1 MTRKLTVGAAKLC
14 ISPTPD
20 MFPVPVAIPNAMY
33 EEVKEG
39 QDLHVRAIVADNGE
53 KRILFVAFEAGGV
66 PFPEELLGYLKES
79 YGFEAQDVLLSATH
93 CHSMPRIDHGNNRM
107 KYLDPAS
114 RTDNM
119 GRFATM
125 VLQKAVEAVGL
136 ALKTMRPAK
145 VGYGEG
151 KSYLNINRDQLF
163 YEGYWMQGQNW
174 EGPSDKTLAVVEF
187 KDEQDNV
194 IAAILNYACHSITNF
209 VQKDFDGKYKVSGD
223 FPAVCCDWLERH
235 FGSGAVIAWQSG
247 AAGNQNPVMAFGGRR
262 YDLLGTNYSDFSSGA
277 VGASYINCV
286 TMGEQHAIDA
296 LKAMEKITFFTSD
309 PEIKTYDGQVCFK
322 GQKFPEGIDRA
333 KHRWMVDNIA
343 LGLDGW
349 KPGEPLHKELAE
361 MIPTDDEIPARTQL
375 IVVGDTAFY
384 GFNAE
389 LYNEIGVLCKE
400 MSPFKHTI
408 VTTHTGVNVGY
419 ILDDASK
426 DHKVFQYFGNIH
438 HGESNKIVTD
448 GMMAL
453 FNRYYNGEE

>member
-20 MFPVPVAIPNAMY
+20 MFPVPVAVPNAMY

-53 KRILFVAFEAGGV
+53 KRILFLAFEAGGV

-79 YGFEAQDVLLSATH
+79 YGFEPQDVLLSATH

-125 VLQKAVEAVGL
+125 VLQKAVEVVGL

-235 FGSGAVIAWQSG
+235 FGNGAIIAWQSG

-262 YDLLGTNYSDFSSGA
+262 YDLIGTNYSDFSSGA

-375 IVVGDTAFY
+375 VVVGDTAFY

-400 MSPFKHTI
+400 VSPFKHTI
-408 VTTHTGVNVGY
+408 VTTHTGVSVGY

-438 HGESNKIVTD
+438 HGESNRIVTD

>member
-20 MFPVPVAIPNAMY
+20 MFPVPVAVPNAMY

-53 KRILFVAFEAGGV
+53 KRILFLAFEAGGV

-79 YGFEAQDVLLSATH
+79 YGFEPQDVLLSATH

-125 VLQKAVEAVGL
+125 VLQKAVEVVGL

-361 MIPTDDEIPARTQL
+361 MIPTDEQIPARTQL
-375 IVVGDTAFY
+375 IIVGDTAFY

-400 MSPFKHTI
+400 VSPFKHTI
-408 VTTHTGVNVGY
+408 VTTHTGVSVGY

>member
-1 MTRKLTVGAAKLC
+1 MANRLQVGAAKLC

-20 MFPVPVAIPNAMY
+20 MFPVPVAVPNAMY

-53 KRILFVAFEAGGV
+53 KRVLFLAFEAGGV
-66 PFPEELLGYLKES
+66 PWPDELLGYLKES
-79 YGFEAQDVLLSATH
+79 YGFEEEDVLLSASH
-93 CHSMPRIDHGNNRM
+93 CHSMPRIDHGNNRDA
-107 KYLDPAS
+107 YRDPAS

-125 VLQKAVEAVGL
+125 VLNKAVEVVGL

-163 YEGYWMQGQNW
+163 YEGFWMQGQNW

-187 KDEQDNV
+187 VDDDNKV
-194 IAAILNYACHSITNF
+194 IAAILNYACHSVTNF
-209 VQKDFDGKYKVSGD
+209 VQKDYDGKYKVSCD
-223 FPAVCCDWLERH
+223 FPGIACDWLERH
-235 FGSGAVIAWQSG
+235 FGNGAIIAWQSG

-262 YDLLGTNYSDFSSGA
+262 YDLLGTNYSALNGGTI
-277 VGASYINCV
+277 GASYINCI

-296 LKAMEKITFFTSD
+296 LQAMEKINTFIEN
-309 PEIKTYDGQVCFK
+309 PEIKTYLGGVEFP

-343 LGLDGW
+343 FGLEGW
-349 KPGEPLHKELAE
+349 TPGTPLKKELAVME
-361 MIPTDDEIPARTQL
+361 PSGKIIPGRTQL
-375 IVVGDTAFY
+375 FVIGDTAFY

-389 LYNEIGVLCKE
+389 LYNEIGMLCKQE
-400 MSPFKHTI
+400 SPFKHTI
-408 VTTHTGVNVGY
+408 VTTHTHYTIGY

-426 DHKVFQYFGNIH
+426 DHKVFQYFGNIL
-438 HGESNKIVTD
+438 HGGSNKIVLD
-448 GMMAL
+448 GMKEL
-453 FNRYYNGEE
+453 FSRYYNDK

>member
-20 MFPVPVAIPNAMY
+20 MFPVPVAVPNAMY

-53 KRILFVAFEAGGV
+53 KRILFLAFEAGGV

-79 YGFEAQDVLLSATH
+79 YGFEPQDVLLSATH

-125 VLQKAVEAVGL
+125 VLQKAVEVVGL

-194 IAAILNYACHSITNF
+194 IAAILNYACHSVTNF

-375 IVVGDTAFY
+375 VVVGDTAFY

-400 MSPFKHTI
+400 VSPFKHTI
-408 VTTHTGVNVGY
+408 VTTHTGVSVGY